1 MRTYNGPVGDY
12 AEWLVS
18 TKLGLALEPN
28 SKKGYDAIDTDNGLK
43 YQVKSR
49 WMHQGDNSRQLNVI
63 RHYDRNQ
70 FDYLIALIFNNVFD
84 VAEAYKIPHDVIG
97 EFFEYKSYQNGH
109 IVTLTQSFIS
119 DPRVEDI
126 TEIFR

>member
-1 MRTYNGPVGDY
+1 MTEQEVKEKLEEYGSIIELLKAEGVLRTYNGPVGDY

-28 SKKGYDAIDTDNGLK
+28 SKKGYDAVDIDNGLK

-97 EFFEYKSYQNGH
+97 
-109 IVTLTQSFIS
+109 
-119 DPRVEDI
+119 
-126 TEIFR
+126 